1 MKSFETVW
9 QTINEKHIDPT
20 FNGLDWSEVHDQY
33 KSHISA
39 TQNEEEYYL
48 LINKMLF
55 ELNISH
61 IGVVPPDDLGQIDP
75 ILSAEGSIGID
86 VRMIEDNAVITS
98 VKSGS
103 VGDQAGLRSGYII
116 KSIDGIDFE
125 KMTGLIHI
133 DDIKVQDIE
142 KRKRLKGPKILT
154 PPYNESNRKWMKR
167 ETLF

>member
-1 MKSFETVW
+1 
-9 QTINEKHIDPT
+9 
-20 FNGLDWSEVHDQY
+20 LDWSEVHDRY
-33 KSHISA
+33 KSQISA
-39 TQNEEEYYL
+39 TQNKEEYYL

-103 VGDQAGLRSGYII
+103 IGDQAGLRSGYII
-116 KSIDGIDFE
+116 KSIDGIDIE
-125 KMTGLIHI
+125 KITDLKHI

-142 KRKRLKGPKILT
+142 KRKMLKGPKILT
-154 PPYNESNRKWMKR
+154 PPYNPGSGLEK
-167 ETLF
+167 EI